1 MRGTAVTTGT
11 EQPTIE
17 GTLMTVAF
25 PYARITQFT
34 ILAIAGATVL
44 SVAACGTSNNTKPS
58 TSASPASP
66 SSASSPSASAKGKEW
81 VYGLIASVSGNAA
94 QVTQETGTAT
104 VDFTP
109 STKVTEITPA
119 QLTDVTVGSCVR
131 ARPTDESTPAT
142 SGAITA
148 KSVAVSQAVDGKCP
162 QPKAPAGASSAT
174 PAPASPTGGPEAPRS
189 VRGTVA
195 SVAGNT
201 ITVTATDV
209 NGNPAKTNVTVT
221 DATKYTKHTPA
232 GTQAVTQGKCISAR
246 GTKDDSG
253 TLQATKI
260 TVRPTDNGNCP

>member
-1 MRGTAVTTGT
+1 M
-11 EQPTIE
+11 IE
-17 GTLMTVAF
+17 GTLMTVTF
-25 PYARITQFT
+25 PIARITQFT
-34 ILAIAGATVL
+34 ILAIAGTTAL
-44 SVAACGTSNNTKPS
+44 SVAACGTSNDTKPS
-58 TSASPASP
+58 TSASPAS
-66 SSASSPSASAKGKEW
+66 SSPTASSPSASAKGKEW

-119 QLTDVTVGSCVR
+119 QLTDVTAGSCVR
-131 ARPTDESTPAT
+131 ARLTDESTPAA

-162 QPKAPAGASSAT
+162 QPKAPAGASTAT
-174 PAPASPTGGPEAPRS
+174 PAPAPPGGPEAPRS

-201 ITVTATDV
+201 ITVTATDT
-209 NGNPAKTNVTVT
+209 NGSPSQTNVTVT
-221 DATKYTKHTPA
+221 DATKYTKNAPA
-232 GTQAVTQGKCISAR
+232 DTQAVAQGKCISAR
-246 GTKDDSG
+246 GTKDDNG

-260 TVRPTDNGNCP
+260 TVRPANNGNCPQPAGKHPH